1 MPSRPKTTNAKVCR
15 AKILDMT
22 PPEKR
27 PAMIKRLDAIRKKVK
42 EEVRQEEKR
51 QQTLKKRVQQIF
63 KEFAMAEQ
71 SIDKCEK
78 IPISKAIVPFTG
90 AQVWVDYYWVVVD
103 ECLLFYK
110 KTAPQ
115 CNSNK
120 GLTEKVRDSLYP
132 GAEVRKIPLVYGII
146 HY

>member
-1 MPSRPKTTNAKVCR
+1 
-15 AKILDMT
+15 
-22 PPEKR
+22 
-27 PAMIKRLDAIRKKVK
+27 MIKRLDAIHKKAK
-42 EEVRQEEKR
+42 EEVKQSIARQKA
-51 QQTLKKRVQQIF
+51 LKKRVQQISR
-63 KEFAMAEQ
+63 EFAMTEQ

-78 IPISKAIVPFTG
+78 IPVSKAIVPFTG
-90 AQVWVDYYWVVVD
+90 SQVWVDYYWVVVD

-120 GLTEKVRDSLYP
+120 ELTEKVRDKLYP
-132 GAEVRKIPLVYGII
+132 GAEVRKIPLVYGLI